1 MTKKEKVVDL
11 KTKAEKF
18 SEDHLQ
24 KTQSI
29 VTAINK
35 INFDIGVLEG
45 QKHGLLHALFQANDK
60 LKDMQDI
67 FIKEYGTA
75 DINIQDGT
83 IMNKDEQTDK
93 KD

>member
-1 MTKKEKVVDL
+1 MTKDEKLVDL
-11 KTKAEKF
+11 KPKAEKI
-18 SEDHLQ
+18 SDEHLQ

-75 DINIQDGT
+75 DINIQHGT